1 MVTSDLTLGE
11 EMEWGGGGGGEGL
24 VGAGGGWRR
33 GGGGCERGG
42 GAGSSNFGYVWGWW
56 GGGLDMQFKALRCR
70 PKSLDTSRD
79 SLFILK
85 HATDFAGEK
94 VH

>member
-1 MVTSDLTLGE
+1 M
-11 EMEWGGGGGGEGL
+11 GGR
-24 VGAGGGWRR
+24 VN
-33 GGGGCERGG
+33 
-42 GAGSSNFGYVWGWW
+42 SSICPDSA
-56 GGGLDMQFKALRCR
+56 GGLDMQFKALRCR